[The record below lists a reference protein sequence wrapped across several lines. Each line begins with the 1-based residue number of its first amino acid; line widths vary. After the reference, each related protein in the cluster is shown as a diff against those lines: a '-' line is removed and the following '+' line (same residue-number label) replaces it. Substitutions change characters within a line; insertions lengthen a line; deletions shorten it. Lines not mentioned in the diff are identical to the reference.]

1 MFLNVAPWVKTFPYK
16 AKSNYCPLWQSWIT
30 TAHVK
35 SACQGKLGTTIQNH
49 SNNGGLFKNFDTA
62 KFFTFNKSFVADL
75 SFRLLQKLRL
85 LSRQIISFVHRGYFS
100 EHQVKTCLK
109 NTSPRKCSE
118 ILAIPGVH
126 VVILPLHS
134 SPDWVLL
141 HRSRC
146 GDWKFPSTLYKS
158 NTVRNHRIFADWS
171 FWEAFSSGVL
181 KNNLVV
187 QKIKFVS
194 TTDEGFVEVCNKTLI
209 EGVSKF
215 LKRPPSCCYVVAMV
229 CLVVPSFP

>member
-1 MFLNVAPWVKTFPYK
+1 MRPVSSACFFISCL
-16 AKSNYCPLWQSWIT
+16 LRWQSWIT

-35 SACQGKLGTTIQNH
+35 SARQGKLGTTIQNH

-62 KFFTFNKSFVADL
+62 KFFTFNKSFVANL
-75 SFRLLQKLRL
+75 SFRLLQSLRL

-118 ILAIPGVH
+118 ILTIPGVH
-126 VVILPLHS
+126 LVILPLHS
-134 SPDWVLL
+134 SPDRVFL

-146 GDWKFPSTLYKS
+146 GDRKFPSTLYKS
-158 NTVRNHRIFADWS
+158 NTVRNHCIFADWS
-171 FWEAFSSGVL
+171 FWETFSSGVL
-181 KNNLVV
+181 KNNLGV

-194 TTDEGFVEVCNKTLI
+194 TTDEGFAEVWNL
-209 EGVSKF
+209 
-215 LKRPPSCCYVVAMV
+215 
-229 CLVVPSFP
+229 SFQQNSYRRWQSSRCQNF